1 LFIRVFQKLIVVH
14 ESHEVPPAQRQS
26 TAAPEHQNTRKTHEK
41 HRKFATT
48 MVWEFETISNHRYR
62 RNKSKTFAPTMVTPP
77 QTTNIF
83 PAEIPNET
91 KIKTQQEETYLT
103 RRTKHR

>member
-1 LFIRVFQKLIVVH
+1 MNLMKFH
-14 ESHEVPPAQRQS
+14 QRNANLRRHLS
-26 TAAPEHQNTRKTHEK
+26 IKTHEK